1 MAYLVQQRVREMGIR
16 LALGADARRV
26 RKLIIGDGMRLA
38 AGGIA
43 IGLAGALG
51 STRLIASLLFGVT
64 ARDPAVLTSAAAL
77 LCLVAGLAIWLPAR
91 QASRVDPSIAL
102 RTE

>member
-1 MAYLVQQRVREMGIR
+1 
-16 LALGADARRV
+16 
-26 RKLIIGDGMRLA
+26 MRLA

-51 STRLIASLLFGVT
+51 STRLLGSLLFGVT
-64 ARDPAVLTSAAAL
+64 ARDPAVLTVAAAAL
-77 LCLVAGLAIWLPAR
+77 CLVTLLAVWLSAR
-91 QASRVDPSIAL
+91 QTSRVDPVAAS